1 MRRRLLA
8 ATGFAALAASPW
20 LARMAPAV
28 SPSTLGGTASWKGL
42 ILPAL
47 DGTPQRLLD
56 GRGECVVNLWARWC
70 APCRREL
77 GALQRWAE
85 RLAPNGLSMVT
96 VALDDDAFLLREYV
110 RDIGLTLPVL
120 LAASR
125 ALPPTMRPD
134 KLPQTLLLT
143 ADGRE
148 LRRVIGA
155 RDWDTATAKR
165 ELLGERAA

>member
-1 MRRRLLA
+1 
-8 ATGFAALAASPW
+8 
-20 LARMAPAV
+20 MAPAV
-28 SPSTLGGTASWKGL
+28 VPSTLGGTASWNGL
-42 ILPAL
+42 ILSAL

-56 GRGECVVNLWARWC
+56 GRGERVVNLWARWC

-85 RLAPNGLSMVT
+85 RLAPNGLSMLT
-96 VALDDDAFLLREYV
+96 VALDDDAFVLREYV

-125 ALPPTMRPD
+125 ALPSTIRPD
-134 KLPQTLLLT
+134 RLPQTVLLA

-148 LRRVIGA
+148 QRRVIGA
-155 RDWDTATAKR
+155 RDWDTAAAQR